1 VPKCRGVLHHLH
13 ADAVLKKCAYLYGHF
28 LFDRLQNDLADVGLA
43 GILVSG
49 RVYVELAY
57 TQNLIKEAA
66 DDIYIL
72 HLAIGYRNFFT
83 MQDTSLEPEVIVLK
97 RECVEMIDEPGN
109 EDAPDKS
116 EECQPEQYENAVSEV
131 LFNDERVEK
140 TVRIH
145 NGIQIDYGVDE
156 VSVEQS
162 QKSGHYDHADGRR
175 YVSERHEDKCLEA
188 EMLWMSQGNHGDN
201 IPCYTISMSTAYVN
215 DAVFWIE
222 IEKITPNPYQ
232 PRHEF
237 DQAKLKDLSESIRMY
252 GVMQPL
258 IVTRKEVF
266 REEGGM
272 VVEYELISGER
283 RLRASK
289 LAGLTQVPALIRNS
303 EDDGRV
309 KLELAIIENL
319 QREDLNAVDRARS
332 FERLAKEFG
341 LKQHQ
346 IAEKVGKSREYVSN
360 SLRILS
366 LPEEMLGAL
375 ADGKISE
382 GHTRPLLM
390 LGDRP
395 EEQLVLFKEIMTK
408 KLTVREA
415 ESLSRRV
422 ATDRIRNK
430 GKYLDPHI
438 IEMEKSF
445 TESLGTR
452 VRIEKGKEGGTVTID
467 FFSPDDLRALL
478 EKFSAQQSVRTAS
491 TSTAA
496 ITDLVAAEPTTSDQ
510 EGAVDDRTQEEK
522 DKGDTDLYSLKN
534 FAI

>member
-1 VPKCRGVLHHLH
+1 MP
-13 ADAVLKKCAYLYGHF
+13 
-28 LFDRLQNDLADVGLA
+28 
-43 GILVSG
+43 
-49 RVYVELAY
+49 
-57 TQNLIKEAA
+57 
-66 DDIYIL
+66 
-72 HLAIGYRNFFT
+72 
-83 MQDTSLEPEVIVLK
+83 
-97 RECVEMIDEPGN
+97 
-109 EDAPDKS
+109 
-116 EECQPEQYENAVSEV
+116 
-131 LFNDERVEK
+131 
-140 TVRIH
+140 
-145 NGIQIDYGVDE
+145 
-156 VSVEQS
+156 
-162 QKSGHYDHADGRR
+162 
-175 YVSERHEDKCLEA
+175 
-188 EMLWMSQGNHGDN
+188 
-201 IPCYTISMSTAYVN
+201 TAYVN

-222 IEKITPNPYQ
+222 VEKIHPNPYQ

-237 DQAKLKDLSESIRMY
+237 DQVKLKDLSESIRMY
-252 GVMQPL
+252 GVLQPL

-266 REEGGM
+266 REDGGM
-272 VVEYELISGER
+272 NVEYELISGER

-289 LAGLTQVPALIRNS
+289 LAGLAQVPALIRNS

-332 FERLAKEFG
+332 FDRLAKEFG

-360 SLRILS
+360 SMRILS
-366 LPEEMLGAL
+366 LPEDMITAL
-375 ADGKISE
+375 QEGKISE

-390 LGDRP
+390 LTDRP

-452 VRIEKGKEGGTVTID
+452 VRIEKSKEGGTVTID
-467 FFSPDDLRALL
+467 FFSPDDLRTLL
-478 EKFSAQQSVRTAS
+478 EKFSAKENPNLQINPNPNDTNGG
-491 TSTAA
+491 TSANPANGTNTPEAG
-496 ITDLVAAEPTTSDQ
+496 P
-510 EGAVDDRTQEEK
+510 VDDRTGQEIEK
-522 DKGDTDLYSLKN
+522 SDNEDLYSLKN